1 MVILTITHIA
11 KEIGHSHPSVS
22 TKGGYIFI
30 VLYKDE
36 FLGVC
41 ALIKMN
47 DGRYDFELAKMA
59 ISPKAQGKNIGFL
72 LGQAA
77 VSKAVDIL
85 LSVLF

>member
-1 MVILTITHIA
+1 
-11 KEIGHSHPSVS
+11 
-22 TKGGYIFI
+22 
-30 VLYKDE
+30 
-36 FLGVC
+36 
-41 ALIKMN
+41 MN